1 MVHSGVGVALVPE
14 AALNLNFSGVV
25 LRPVVM
31 QWQRPAELFL
41 VWRGDN
47 DNPLL
52 PAIAGIAR
60 DLAAQAGSIQSMDRS
75 IQ

>member
-1 MVHSGVGVALVPE
+1 
-14 AALNLNFSGVV
+14 
-25 LRPVVM
+25 
-31 QWQRPAELFL
+31 LFF

-52 PAIAGIAR
+52 PVIAGIAR
-60 DLAAQAGSIQSMDRS
+60 GLAAQAGSIQSMDRS